1 MSKLSCRILPLSAAV
16 LLCACGR
23 ASEPS
28 FPDEDRLLEGLMEEY
43 VAARLGF
50 YPVEST
56 LAGLPGR
63 DAVLGS
69 FSRQDITG
77 RVSWLSDFHT
87 KLMGLKLGALSQP
100 AYLDALWLTSLTKA
114 EVFDLE
120 SRRIWALS
128 PAFYGETLRT
138 GIVSLLLAPD
148 LASRTEELGGR
159 LDAIPTLIDQAG
171 ENLGE
176 LPDSHRRD
184 GVRSLLRCRD
194 LLSEMP
200 LLLEQSVPSFR
211 VAELSEKSRLATRS
225 LQTLLSR
232 ISPEPAAAPASVP
245 YPLGD
250 EGLRLY
256 FLQNEMIDWPLERIL
271 LGAREAVS
279 DASNQLTEVAL
290 DHLADRDLRAILAEK
305 VPSAT
310 PGEDVAAFEARARGF
325 LGDGAQRDFPEG
337 VIPVRLVPPY
347 FIAPDWVRLWRPAS
361 LDPIKDVSL
370 LTSAGAPASVQEM
383 EIATLAEVAG
393 GYRLFVRQSESASL
407 LRRVFRA
414 RTTSEGLK
422 SWLLRRVVDRG
433 YAEHDPE
440 LRLRQLHRELLEAL
454 RLEAVVSMHALGG
467 SLGDSERRFREVGHL
482 SREAA
487 VLEAER
493 AAVDPAAGS
502 AALGRLVL
510 EELARDYLRSHPLV
524 SPAELEDT
532 FLSEGLVPVRL
543 LRFKLLGIG
552 EGDGGTSEDGETSK

>member
-1 MSKLSCRILPLSAAV
+1 
-16 LLCACGR
+16 
-23 ASEPS
+23 
-28 FPDEDRLLEGLMEEY
+28 
-43 VAARLGF
+43 
-50 YPVEST
+50 
-56 LAGLPGR
+56 
-63 DAVLGS
+63 
-69 FSRQDITG
+69 
-77 RVSWLSDFHT
+77 
-87 KLMGLKLGALSQP
+87 
-100 AYLDALWLTSLTKA
+100 
-114 EVFDLE
+114 
-120 SRRIWALS
+120 
-128 PAFYGETLRT
+128 
-138 GIVSLLLAPD
+138 
-148 LASRTEELGGR
+148 
-159 LDAIPTLIDQAG
+159 
-171 ENLGE
+171 
-176 LPDSHRRD
+176 
-184 GVRSLLRCRD
+184 
-194 LLSEMP
+194 MP

-414 RTTSEGLK
+414 RTISEGLK